1 MSETSP
7 LTPPSPTSASS
18 ISLGPFGAA
27 ETEDAGAW
35 MSDYRYLSDRS
46 KELLRA
52 CEASGQKGGYNAKQ
66 AQAVDLARQ
75 AMDGALKKAH
85 IPSKEELK
93 VCTAAVRTAR
103 ASASRVTVLSPIQLV
118 ARADTRRARP
128 GRRGR
133 PEGVLAGCR
142 RGGSFQRWSLAACEA
157 VLHRRPRDPAAGATA
172 LPPPSPPA
180 LQRC

>member
-93 VCTAAVRTAR
+93 VCTAAVRT
-103 ASASRVTVLSPIQLV
+103 
-118 ARADTRRARP
+118 
-128 GRRGR
+128 GRER
-133 PEGVLAGCR
+133 
-142 RGGSFQRWSLAACEA
+142 
-157 VLHRRPRDPAAGATA
+157 A
-172 LPPPSPPA
+172 LPV
-180 LQRC
+180 